1 MFQKR
6 IIPILLISNRRGVKS
21 FKFKERMYIG
31 DPLNIIR
38 IFNEK
43 EVDEFIVIDAD
54 KSTQKQKPD
63 FQFISELSGEC
74 FMPLSYGGGI
84 KSLEDAKKIINLGIE
99 KLSIQS
105 LFFNSRKEFDKIIDY
120 FDSSSV
126 ILSIDLFEYNNDI
139 YIYDYNTS
147 KFHNKLDKNF
157 IFYLKQS
164 GAGEILFNFVNYDG
178 MKIGLN
184 KFLLN
189 KILSYEIEIPFI
201 FSGGA
206 KDFNDLS
213 QCFKLGAMALAGS
226 AIFSLHGKL
235 NGVLID
241 YPSQKDI
248 DRDI

>member
-6 IIPILLISNRRGVKS
+6 IIPILLISNRRGIKS
-21 FKFKERMYIG
+21 FKFKEKMYLG

-54 KSTQKQKPD
+54 KSIQKQSPD

-84 KSLEDAKKIINLGIE
+84 RNLDDAKRIINLGIE

-105 LFFNSRKEFDKIIDY
+105 LFFNDRGEFNRIVNY

-126 ILSIDLFEYNNDI
+126 ILSIDLYEHNKEF
-139 YIYDYNTS
+139 YIYDYKTT

-157 IFYLKQS
+157 ISHLKES
-164 GAGEILFNFVNYDG
+164 RAGEIFFKLVNCDG
-178 MKIGLN
+178 MKTGLN
-184 KFLLN
+184 KILLN
-189 KILSYEIEIPFI
+189 KIISYKIEMPFI

-206 KDFNDLS
+206 RDFNDLS
-213 QCFKLGAMALAGS
+213 QCFNLGATALAGS
-226 AIFSLHGKL
+226 AVFSLHGKL

-241 YPSQKDI
+241 YPSQEKI
-248 DRDI
+248 DREI

>member
-21 FKFKERMYIG
+21 FKFKERMYLG

-38 IFNEK
+38 IFNDK
-43 EVDEFIVIDAD
+43 EVDEFIIIDAD
-54 KSTQKQKPD
+54 KNIKKQRPD

-84 KSLEDAKKIINLGIE
+84 RNLDDAKRIISLGIE
-99 KLSIQS
+99 KISIQS
-105 LFFNSRKEFDKIIDY
+105 LFFSDRGEFNKIVNY

-126 ILSIDLFEYNNDI
+126 ILSIDLYEYNKEF
-139 YIYDYNTS
+139 YVYDYKTS
-147 KFHNKLDKNF
+147 KFHNKLEKNF
-157 IFYLKQS
+157 ISHLKQS
-164 GAGEILFNFVNYDG
+164 GAGEIFFNFVNFDG
-178 MKIGLN
+178 MKTGLN
-184 KFLLN
+184 KNLLK
-189 KILSYEIEIPFI
+189 KIISYKIETPFI

-213 QCFKLGAMALAGS
+213 QSLNLGATAVAGS
-226 AIFSLHGKL
+226 AVFSLHGKL

-241 YPSQKDI
+241 YPSQKEI
-248 DRDI
+248 DREI